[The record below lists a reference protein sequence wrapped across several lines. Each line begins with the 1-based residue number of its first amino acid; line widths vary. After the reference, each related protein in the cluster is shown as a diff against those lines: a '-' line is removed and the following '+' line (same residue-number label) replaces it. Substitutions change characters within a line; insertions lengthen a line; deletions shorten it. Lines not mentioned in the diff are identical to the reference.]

1 MYKAVTTIK
10 TSSRLLGDSIDFNS
24 FIKIVTIEGKDQE
37 GCRYVKGVV
46 LKKDVSHK
54 SHKSMATDIEK
65 PRILMLANSL
75 GYL

>member
-54 SHKSMATDIEK
+54 SMATDIEK